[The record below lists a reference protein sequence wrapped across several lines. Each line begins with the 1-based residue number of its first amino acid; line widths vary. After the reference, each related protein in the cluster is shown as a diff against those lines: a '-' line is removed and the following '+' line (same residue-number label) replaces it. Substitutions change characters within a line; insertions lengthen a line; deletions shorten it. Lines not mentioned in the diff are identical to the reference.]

1 MYCRATP
8 LDGKPSPQRKGIRHF
23 GVARAQAAQAAGGR
37 EAGRGRQVTAFPISP
52 DAPAWQLEQIARW
65 HEEQACRSDGVRHR
79 EIARRLRDRALII
92 EEHRPR

>member
-1 MYCRATP
+1 
-8 LDGKPSPQRKGIRHF
+8 
-23 GVARAQAAQAAGGR
+23 
-37 EAGRGRQVTAFPISP
+37 VTAFPISP